1 MEPPFPNGA
10 PKRLTETAE
19 VLRRVSQHPNVAA
32 ALSLAAGYAT
42 ADVKVGFMAT
52 MSGSAAALGQ
62 DMYDGFM
69 LALEQNGGKLGG
81 QKIDLVKEDDQLKP
95 DVGVQIVQKFIEK
108 DKVDLVAGVTFSNV
122 MMAVAKPLAD
132 SGVLFV
138 GSNAGPAPLA
148 GKQCNAN
155 FFFTSFQN
163 DNQAEG
169 PGKYAADKGYK
180 KVMLLAPNYQS
191 GKDQLIGF
199 KRYYKGPVVGEVY
212 TQLNQLDYSA
222 EIAQIQAAAPDALF
236 VVVPGGMGV
245 HFVKQ
250 MNPAGMLHKIPVLS
264 ASTVDGTTLPAVKDA
279 ALGLLA
285 GAAWGPDLPNAANV
299 AFTAAFEKKYNR
311 IPSQYAAQAYD
322 SAMLIDS
329 ALAKTKGSTEN
340 KDALR
345 AALKAADF
353 TSVRKNFKFNTNGF
367 VIQDQHM
374 FEVAKD
380 SKGRVSLKMIGTPL
394 PALQDA
400 YVGECPLK

>member
-1 MEPPFPNGA
+1 MKTRFRTLLA
-10 PKRLTETAE
+10 
-19 VLRRVSQHPNVAA
+19 VS
-32 ALSLAAGYAT
+32 ALSLAAAGAS
-42 ADVKVGFMAT
+42 AEVKIGFMAT
-52 MSGSAAALGQ
+52 LSGPAAALGQ
-62 DMYDGFM
+62 DQYDAFM
-69 LALEQNGGKLGG
+69 LAVEQKGGKLGG
-81 QKIDLVKEDDQLKP
+81 VAVDVIKKDDQLKP
-95 DVGVQIVQKFIEK
+95 DVGVQLVRELLQK
-108 DKVDLVAGVTFSNV
+108 DKVDLVTGVTFSNV

-222 EIAQIQAAAPDALF
+222 EIAQIQAAAPDAIF
-236 VVVPGGMGV
+236 VFFPGGMGV
-245 HFVKQ
+245 NFVKQ
-250 MNPAGMLHKIPVLS
+250 MNQAGMLHKIPVLS
-264 ASTVDGTTLPAVKDA
+264 ASTVDGTTLPAIKDA